1 MVIMSPP
8 RTDIGGNVPGDPA
21 KQRHLPVPMA
31 RFIPDIPAIPV
42 IEPLPLR
49 RALAYAAQTV
59 NTIDSPLL
67 GLSQRLPP
75 CNVQAEQALLGALLA
90 NNRAYE
96 RVAEFL
102 SPEHFADSVHGR
114 IYQAI
119 ARRIEAGQLADAV
132 TLKAEFEHSG
142 VLGEVGGTAYLAQ
155 LLTAMIGIINAGE
168 YGRAIHEA
176 WLRRQLIEIG
186 ETVVNNAFGAD
197 TELDSAQQ
205 QIEAAEHSLF
215 QLATH
220 GAATSGFMTFERAL
234 IEAIQGAERAFNRS
248 GHVSGLTTGLR
259 DLDAKMGGLHGS
271 DLVVLAGRPGMG
283 KTSLATAIAFSAAK
297 ALLAEAPANES
308 KAAQKRSVGIF
319 SLEMSAEQ
327 LATRLLSEESRV
339 SSDRIRRGD
348 VSQRDFDRFVQVS
361 REIASLPIEID
372 DTPAITLSALRTRAR
387 RLKRTKGLALVVVD
401 YLQLMRPAAGTRPE
415 SRVLEIGQF
424 TQGLKAI
431 AKELNVPVLALSQL
445 SRAVES
451 REDKRPQLADLRE
464 SGTIE
469 QDADVV
475 MFIYR
480 DEYYLEQRMPKLA
493 AFDNEAQ
500 FQAAMDVWRRQMERV
515 HNRADLVIAKQ
526 RHGPTGTIQLFF
538 EAEFTRFA
546 DLDRAHSA
554 NAEG

>member
-1 MVIMSPP
+1 VQ
-8 RTDIGGNVPGDPA
+8 A
-21 KQRHLPVPMA
+21 
-31 RFIPDIPAIPV
+31 
-42 IEPLPLR
+42 
-49 RALAYAAQTV
+49 V

-75 CNVQAEQALLGALLA
+75 SNVQAEQALLGALLA

-96 RVAEFL
+96 RVSEFL
-102 SPEHFADSVHGR
+102 SPDHFADPIHGR
-114 IYQAI
+114 IYRAI

-142 VLGEVGGTAYLAQ
+142 VLEEVGGTAYLAQ
-155 LLTAMIGIINAGE
+155 LLTAMVGIINAGE
-168 YGRAIHEA
+168 YGRAIHDA
-176 WLRRQLIEIG
+176 WLRRQLIDIG

-197 TELDSAQQ
+197 ADLDGAL

-215 QLATH
+215 QLVTD
-220 GAATSGFMTFERAL
+220 GAAGGGFMTFDRAL
-234 IEAIQGAERAFNRS
+234 TAAIQGAERAFNRT

-283 KTSLATAIAFSAAK
+283 KTSLATAIAFGAAK
-297 ALLAEAPANES
+297 SLIAEARTNDPN
-308 KAAQKRSVGIF
+308 AAPKRSIGIF

-327 LATRLLSEESRV
+327 LATRLLSEESQV

-348 VSQRDFDRFVQVS
+348 ISQRDFDRFVQVS

-387 RLKRTKGLALVVVD
+387 RLKRTKGLALIVVD

-415 SRVLEIGQF
+415 SRVLEIGQL

-431 AKELNVPVLALSQL
+431 AKELDVPVLALSQL

-493 AFDNEAQ
+493 AFDNEEK
-500 FQAAMDVWRRQMERV
+500 FQAAMDEWHRQMERV
-515 HNRADLVIAKQ
+515 HNQADLIIAKQ

-538 EAEFTRFA
+538 ESEFTRFA
-546 DLDRAHSA
+546 DLDRVHS
-554 NAEG
+554 EHVQG